1 MNTDTKTVLYLSYTG
16 MTDPLGQSQVLAY
29 LTALS
34 QKGIY
39 RFVIVSFE
47 KPEAYQRL
55 RDTVEDLCAKAGIEW
70 HPLSYTSKP
79 PVISTFRD
87 VRRMRQKSIE
97 LMARHSFSLVHC
109 RSYIPSLTGLYLKR
123 KLGIPFLFD
132 MRGFWADERLD
143 GNIWR
148 LSNPVYR
155 LIYQYFKKKERQ
167 FLLNADHIISLTRNA
182 RDVIWS
188 WKLAAAPLP
197 ITVIPCCV
205 DMALFKPQNVSASMQ
220 VQARE
225 ALGMPQGANVI
236 SYVGSLGTWYM
247 LPEMMSFVKQYFDA
261 FPGAYFMI
269 LTGEPEQMVH
279 DAAQQNGVDI
289 QRIRIKKVPRAE
301 MPIYISL
308 STLSIF
314 FIKPAFS
321 KKASSPVKQG
331 ELMAMGIPIVCNDS
345 VGDTGEIIEAYKAGV
360 VLDSFTPH
368 AYAHAVAQLKE
379 NQFNKHQIIL
389 GARQEYSLEHG
400 VNSYASVYQKILHD

>member
-1 MNTDTKTVLYLSYTG
+1 METVLYLSYTG
-16 MTDPLGQSQVLAY
+16 MTDPLGQSQVLSY
-29 LTALS
+29 LSALS
-34 QKGIY
+34 QNAGY

-47 KPEAYQRL
+47 KPEVYNRL
-55 RDTVEDLCAKAGIEW
+55 KDTIEEACAKAGIEW

-79 PVISTFRD
+79 PVVSTFRD
-87 VRRMRQKSIE
+87 VRRMRSKAIE
-97 LMARHSFSLVHC
+97 LMERHRFSLVHC

-123 KLGIPFLFD
+123 NFGIPFLFD

-143 GNIWR
+143 GNIWH

-155 LIYQYFKKKERQ
+155 IIYQYFKKKEKQ
-167 FLLNADHIISLTRNA
+167 FLLNANHIVSLTRNA
-182 RDVIWS
+182 RDVIGS
-188 WKLAAAPLP
+188 WKLDLSPLP

-205 DMALFKPQNVSASMQ
+205 DMSLFQPQNVSADKQSQ
-220 VQARE
+220 VRQ
-225 ALGMPQGANVI
+225 ALGIPQEANVI

-247 LPEMMSFVKQYFDA
+247 LPEMMAFVKQYFDA
-261 FPGAYFMI
+261 FPGSYFMI

-279 DAAQQNGVDI
+279 DTAQQYGVDI
-289 QRIRIKKVPRAE
+289 QRIKIKKVPRAE

-345 VGDTGEIIEAYKAGV
+345 VGDTGEIIEAYKAGI
-360 VLDSFTPH
+360 VLDSFTPQ
-368 AYAHAVAQLKE
+368 AYAQAIAQLKE
-379 NQFNKHQIIL
+379 RQFDKHQIIL
-389 GARQEYSLEHG
+389 GAQQEYSLEHG
-400 VNSYASVYQKILHD
+400 VNSYASVYQKILND